1 MLLSQILAWVSTL
14 LCIAE
19 ALRYAAR
26 ISKNKA
32 LNRAFH
38 KSHIP
43 LGVLLL
49 ITGGL
54 HALIAGN
61 PPGAGLSEIEL
72 APVFFTLNWGTA
84 CFICSVLLAVSYLAR
99 KGLRKKWMPLHRIL
113 TVLMIALLAVHLTEV
128 GIHLPERWTGSVP
141 AASSSPE
148 SASMPESLA
157 ALPTPK
163 PTPAVSAR
171 PAPGASV
178 APEPTEEPVPTGGP
192 APTPAPTEEAPE
204 EPGLADGVYTGSG
217 QGYRGVITVRVSVSS
232 GRITDIEITGQ
243 NETPRYFA
251 NAKGVIDSILS
262 AQSAEVD
269 AVTGATISSEGIK
282 AAVADALSGEG
293 G

>member
-49 ITGGL
+49 ITGGI
-54 HALIAGN
+54 HGLIAGN
-61 PPGAGLSEIEL
+61 LPDAGLSAIEL

-84 CFICSVLLAVSYLAR
+84 CFISSVLLAVSYLAR
-99 KGLRKKWMPLHRIL
+99 KGLGKKWMPLHRIL
-113 TVLMIALLAVHLTEV
+113 TVLMIAFLAVHLTEM
-128 GIHLPERWTGSVP
+128 GIHLPERWAAPSAAVSPSPESASTLESPAALPTQKSVP
-141 AASSSPE
+141 AASLTPV
-148 SASMPESLA
+148 
-157 ALPTPK
+157 PTEK
-163 PTPAVSAR
+163 PT
-171 PAPGASV
+171 
-178 APEPTEEPVPTGGP
+178 PTEEP
-192 APTPAPTEEAPE
+192 AQTPAPTEEATE

-217 QGYRGVITVRVSVSS
+217 QGYRGAITVRVSVSA
-232 GRITDIEITGQ
+232 GKITDIEITDQ
-243 NETPRYFA
+243 NETPRYFS

-262 AQSAEVD
+262 AQSTEVD

-282 AAVADALSGEG
+282 AAVADALSGEPK
-293 G
+293 